1 MTLITIV
8 TKDLLIENCYLEKQ
22 YDYLIALKKERFIIY
37 TASLLHVCLQ
47 ARRGHQISLWMVMSH
62 HVVAGN

>member
-22 YDYLIALKKERFIIY
+22 YDYLIALKKERFIISY
-37 TASLLHVCLQ
+37 INFKVYKLKFLYKYLDGTKIYSLIEK
-47 ARRGHQISLWMVMSH
+47 GD
-62 HVVAGN
+62 

>member
-22 YDYLIALKKERFIIY
+22 YDYLIALKKERFIISY
-37 TASLLHVCLQ
+37 INFKVYKLKFLYKYLDGTKIYSLIEKVD
-47 ARRGHQISLWMVMSH
+47 
-62 HVVAGN
+62 